1 MVKKDVKQLT
11 LAIIVIVCLF
21 VVFMGFGFL
30 FDKYK
35 SSENKTYNLSVKF
48 SDNRNVYL
56 ENTLPV
62 TDKIGKELDGVSS
75 SKSLQGFKE
84 FSIEN
89 NYDKKIDYQI
99 YLKVKNSCEN
109 MIDEEYIKLYL
120 TDNSNNPLS
129 GFENNKLPTYS
140 SISTLNDK
148 PDSKLLYTGSI
159 NKNSISKF
167 RLRVWVSD
175 LYSINR
181 DKECFSFDIYVKS
194 I

>member
-1 MVKKDVKQLT
+1 MVKKDVRQLT

-21 VVFMGFGFL
+21 AVFMGFGFL
-30 FDKYK
+30 FNKYK
-35 SSENKTYNLSVKF
+35 NTENKTYNLGVKF

-56 ENTLPV
+56 ENTLPI

-75 SKSLQGFKE
+75 TKSIQGFKE

-89 NYDKKIDYQI
+89 NYDKKINYQI

-109 MIDEEYIKLYL
+109 MIDEDFIKLYL
-120 TDNSNNPLS
+120 TDTGNNPLS

-140 SISTLNDK
+140 SISSLNDK

-175 LYSINR
+175 LYSVNR
-181 DKECFSFDIYVKS
+181 DKECFSFDIYVRS

>member
-175 LYSINR
+175 LYSINM

>member
-1 MVKKDVKQLT
+1 MVKKDVRQLT

-21 VVFMGFGFL
+21 SVFMGFGFL
-30 FDKYK
+30 FNKYK
-35 SSENKTYNLSVKF
+35 NTENKTYNLGVKF

-75 SKSLQGFKE
+75 TKSIQGFKE

-89 NYDKKIDYQI
+89 NYDKKINYQI

-109 MIDEEYIKLYL
+109 MIDEDFIKLYL
-120 TDNSNNPLS
+120 TDTGNNPLS

-140 SISTLNDK
+140 SISSLNDK

-175 LYSINR
+175 LYSVNR
-181 DKECFSFDIYVKS
+181 DKECFSFDIYVRS

>member
-35 SSENKTYNLSVKF
+35 SSDDKTYNLGVKF

-120 TDNSNNPLS
+120 TDTSNNPLS

-140 SISTLNDK
+140 SISSLNDK

>member
-1 MVKKDVKQLT
+1 MVKKDVRQLT

-21 VVFMGFGFL
+21 AVFMGFGFL
-30 FDKYK
+30 FNKYK
-35 SSENKTYNLSVKF
+35 NTENKTYNLGVKF

-75 SKSLQGFKE
+75 TKSIQGFKE

-89 NYDKKIDYQI
+89 NYDKKINYQI

-109 MIDEEYIKLYL
+109 MIDEDFIKLYL
-120 TDNSNNPLS
+120 TDTGNNPLS

-140 SISTLNDK
+140 SISSLNDK

-175 LYSINR
+175 LYSVNR
-181 DKECFSFDIYVKS
+181 DKECFSFDIYVRS

>member
-35 SSENKTYNLSVKF
+35 SSENKTYNLGVKF

-75 SKSLQGFKE
+75 SKSIQGFKE

-140 SISTLNDK
+140 SISSLNDK